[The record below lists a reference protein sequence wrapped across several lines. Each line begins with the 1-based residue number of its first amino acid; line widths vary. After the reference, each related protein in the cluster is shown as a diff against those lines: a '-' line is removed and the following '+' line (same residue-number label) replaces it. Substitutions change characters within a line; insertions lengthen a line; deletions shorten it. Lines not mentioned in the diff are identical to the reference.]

1 MRRVPWLTPIAA
13 LCLAGCSGASLPA
26 PTVVSVNPAERPAS
40 SSGPV
45 TVTIDAVLPTLADHG
60 LDTVTIDDRLSVRIG
75 PRPFGPSHWA
85 DAGVITDFLPSV
97 LSEGSYD
104 VTVEVGDGRLTTAS
118 SAFTVTAGTWPV
130 GYIVDMIGGQT
141 SGVPFGVTIRAQGGA
156 DGGYDGTVN
165 FAVPGAAVS
174 PQISGPFT
182 GGVRVELITITADHS
197 GQYHLDV
204 SDLAGRTGRSLNF
217 QLAQ

>member
-1 MRRVPWLTPIAA
+1 VFCLLAV
-13 LCLAGCSGASLPA
+13 LCLAGCSGATLPP

-45 TVTIDAVLPTLADHG
+45 TVTVDAILPTLADHG
-60 LDTVTIDDRLSVRIG
+60 LETVTVDDSLSVKIG

-85 DAGVITDFLPSV
+85 DAGVITDFVPSV

-104 VTVEVGDGRLTTAS
+104 VTVELGDGRLTTAS
-118 SAFTVTAGTWPV
+118 NAFTVTTGTWPV
-130 GYIVDMIGGQT
+130 GYIVDMIGDQT

-156 DGGYDGTVN
+156 DGGFIGTVN
-165 FAVPGAAVS
+165 LAVPGATIS
-174 PQISGPFT
+174 PQISGPFSA
-182 GGVRVELITITADHS
+182 GVRVELITVTADHT